1 MRHVIREIES
11 AAGALRRRNRHR
23 FAGAV
28 GVLLAWTAGAAA
40 QAPSPLPFIPN
51 YIVTSTVPN
60 NGDLNPY
67 GVAFVPADFPAGGT
81 IAPFDVLVSNFNN
94 AQNAQSTG
102 NLQGTGTTIID
113 YPFSPGKA
121 IASPATTT
129 PFFQSMDK
137 NVTGLDTGLAVL
149 RAGFVLVSFLPST
162 DGTFATHTKGGILVL
177 DKSGN
182 VMTTVNASS
191 TNQLNSPW
199 DMTILDQKTS
209 ALAFVSNVGDANDNG
224 FVIRFNLS
232 ISKSGVTFGNPTMV
246 ASGYG
251 AQLNSTGF
259 VTGPTG
265 LVYDPA
271 TDILYVAST
280 NDNAVF
286 AVTAA
291 GTRMASAGRGT
302 IVFNDTAVLRGP
314 LGMAQAPNGD
324 LIVANSDLF
333 NNSDL
338 THPSEYVE
346 FTKNGTQPGT
356 FVSQFNIDV
365 NQGGAFGIAIG
376 VALDGAPRLAVVDDN
391 ASDLNVFSTSP
402 DSDSGQQ

>member
-1 MRHVIREIES
+1 MRHVTREIEP
-11 AAGALRRRNRHR
+11 ARGALRRWTRHR

-28 GVLLAWTAGAAA
+28 GVLLASTAGAAA
-40 QAPSPLPFIPN
+40 QSPSRLPFIPN
-51 YIVTSTVPN
+51 NIITSTIPN

-67 GVAFVPADFPAGGT
+67 GVAFVPADFPADGT

-94 AQNAQSTG
+94 AQNPQQTG

-113 YPFSPGKA
+113 YPFPPGKA
-121 IASPATTT
+121 IASPGTTN
-129 PFFQSMDK
+129 PFFQSMDPS
-137 NVTGLDTGLAVL
+137 VTGLDTGLAAL

-177 DKSGN
+177 DKNGN
-182 VMTTVNASS
+182 RIATVFASS

-199 DMTILDQKTS
+199 DMTIFDQKSS
-209 ALAFVSNVGDANDNG
+209 ALAFVSNVGDANDQG

-232 ISKSGVTFGNPTMV
+232 ISKSDVTFNNPTMI

-251 AQLNSTGF
+251 ARPNPTGF

-280 NDNAVF
+280 KDNAVF

-291 GTRMASAGRGT
+291 GTRTASAGRGT
-302 IVFNDTAVLRGP
+302 TVFNDTAVLRGP

-333 NNSDL
+333 NGDL

-346 FTKNGTQPGT
+346 FTKNGTNPGT
-356 FVSQFNIDV
+356 FVSQFNVDV

-376 VALDGAPRLAVVDDN
+376 AALDGAPRLAVVDDN
-391 ASDLNVFSTSP
+391 ASDLNVFSATL
-402 DSDSGQQ
+402 DGDTQQ